1 MKGLLHSCAHCGVA
15 AEKSYRCSGCKQ
27 VTYCSKACQRGDW
40 PEHKIQCE
48 SVEEALLAKSGEG
61 DRNVGAARVEAR
73 AAWAA
78 AALQALVALA
88 WLLGATGALTVVDRC
103 AGKLLALAG
112 ATVGRSGP
120 FTLWSLGLLV
130 ASIIA
135 RSAAGQALLRRA
147 KILASAGV
155 AVYELR
161 RARKYD
167 DEHRFKSCGIFVA
180 RAVVELGGLWVKTAT
195 YASAR
200 LDVLP
205 RALALELAHCADR
218 VPAAPLAGE
227 RRRYA
232 ERALGLEALVGPR
245 GDGDGLAPFA
255 ALDETAAAG
264 ASVAQVHRAEA
275 YAPASDDQGGD
286 TIQVALKLA
295 RPGVDVLFEADLR
308 LLYFLV
314 WLATEFFETD
324 LRYLRASAA
333 SYASACRRELDF
345 RREEANARD
354 LRESL
359 ESLPGGGVSLPEIL
373 PQYTRRTMLVMSFEA
388 GFRVDDVGELEEHKI
403 AKAAVF
409 RRLAAALAHGIFAE
423 GLFHGDPHTGNVL
436 VRPNPEQAD
445 GFDLVLLDGGAVER
459 LDDDV
464 RAAFAGCAYGTATQ
478 DPSFLR
484 ASLDALIAAAG
495 LGADDGTRKA
505 LMRVF
510 VFLLHDPASGAGAAA
525 RRRANVK
532 HPSPLLEDDG
542 RALPES
548 LVAVLRAASVLR
560 GLAAALDVASC
571 FAEEVCKA
579 CVRGLPAARDLEH
592 WKLGTGYVGPTV
604 RKAPSKRSLHRAAAS
619 MRRSAP
625 SFSDVPP
632 LCPASPPGA
641 AARPADD
648 TGFFVVRGRRVS
660 GLEWIRSRAG
670 DARAALRRAAR
681 VCAYHD
687 VALIRISPEEPEP
700 GQPDEDDDD
709 DDEGDFDDMSSFDS
723 VFDSELLEAL

>member
-1 MKGLLHSCAHCGVA
+1 M
-15 AEKSYRCSGCKQ
+15 
-27 VTYCSKACQRGDW
+27 
-40 PEHKIQCE
+40 
-48 SVEEALLAKSGEG
+48 
-61 DRNVGAARVEAR
+61 
-73 AAWAA
+73 
-78 AALQALVALA
+78 
-88 WLLGATGALTVVDRC
+88 
-103 AGKLLALAG
+103 
-112 ATVGRSGP
+112 
-120 FTLWSLGLLV
+120 
-130 ASIIA
+130 
-135 RSAAGQALLRRA
+135 
-147 KILASAGV
+147 
-155 AVYELR
+155 
-161 RARKYD
+161 
-167 DEHRFKSCGIFVA
+167 
-180 RAVVELGGLWVKTAT
+180 
-195 YASAR
+195 
-200 LDVLP
+200 
-205 RALALELAHCADR
+205 
-218 VPAAPLAGE
+218 
-227 RRRYA
+227 
-232 ERALGLEALVGPR
+232 
-245 GDGDGLAPFA
+245 
-255 ALDETAAAG
+255 
-264 ASVAQVHRAEA
+264 
-275 YAPASDDQGGD
+275 
-286 TIQVALKLA
+286 
-295 RPGVDVLFEADLR
+295 
-308 LLYFLV
+308 
-314 WLATEFFETD
+314 
-324 LRYLRASAA
+324 
-333 SYASACRRELDF
+333 
-345 RREEANARD
+345 
-354 LRESL
+354 
-359 ESLPGGGVSLPEIL
+359 
-373 PQYTRRTMLVMSFEA
+373 
-388 GFRVDDVGELEEHKI
+388 
-403 AKAAVF
+403 
-409 RRLAAALAHGIFAE
+409 
-423 GLFHGDPHTGNVL
+423 FHGEPHAGNVL

-510 VFLLHDPASGAGAAA
+510 VFLLPDPASGAGAAA

-604 RKAPSKRSLHRAAAS
+604 RKAPSKRSFHRAAAS

>member
-1 MKGLLHSCAHCGVA
+1 MMMKGLLHSCAHCGVA

-61 DRNVGAARVEAR
+61 DRN
-73 AAWAA
+73 
-78 AALQALVALA
+78 
-88 WLLGATGALTVVDRC
+88 
-103 AGKLLALAG
+103 
-112 ATVGRSGP
+112 
-120 FTLWSLGLLV
+120 
-130 ASIIA
+130 
-135 RSAAGQALLRRA
+135 ALLRRA

-167 DEHRFKSCGIFVA
+167 DEHHFKSCGIFVA
-180 RAVVELGGLWVKTAT
+180 RTVVELGGLWVKTAT

-373 PQYTRRTMLVMSFEA
+373 PQYTRRTMLVMSFAVSFEA

-423 GLFHGDPHTGNVL
+423 GLFHGDPNAGNVL

-525 RRRANVK
+525 RRRANV
-532 HPSPLLEDDG
+532 
-542 RALPES
+542 
-548 LVAVLRAASVLR
+548 
-560 GLAAALDVASC
+560 
-571 FAEEVCKA
+571 CKA

-604 RKAPSKRSLHRAAAS
+604 RKAPAKRSLHRAAAS

-660 GLEWIRSRAG
+660 GLEWIRSRSG

-709 DDEGDFDDMSSFDS
+709 DEGDFDDMSSFDS

>member
-1 MKGLLHSCAHCGVA
+1 MMMKGLLHSCAHCGVA

-61 DRNVGAARVEAR
+61 DRNVGAQRRARR
-73 AAWAA
+73 WA

-120 FTLWSLGLLV
+120 VTLWSLGLLV

-161 RARKYD
+161 GAQRRRAASR
-167 DEHRFKSCGIFVA
+167 
-180 RAVVELGGLWVKTAT
+180 

-200 LDVLP
+200 ARGP
-205 RALALELAHCADR
+205 RR
-218 VPAAPLAGE
+218 AAG
-227 RRRYA
+227 RRR
-232 ERALGLEALVGPR
+232 RP
-245 GDGDGLAPFA
+245 APFA

-264 ASVAQVHRAEA
+264 ASVA
-275 YAPASDDQGGD
+275 
-286 TIQVALKLA
+286 QVALKLA

-373 PQYTRRTMLVMSFEA
+373 PQYTRRTMLVMSFAVSFEA

-423 GLFHGDPHTGNVL
+423 GLFHGDPHAGDVL

-532 HPSPLLEDDG
+532 HPSPLLGDDG

-592 WKLGTGYVGPTV
+592 WKLGTGYAGPTV
-604 RKAPSKRSLHRAAAS
+604 RKAPAKRSLHRAAAS

-660 GLEWIRSRAG
+660 GLEWI
-670 DARAALRRAAR
+670 
-681 VCAYHD
+681 
-687 VALIRISPEEPEP
+687 EPEP
-700 GQPDEDDDD
+700 GQPDEDDD